1 MSAMKTDPLVRLKAI
16 SGSRESHIGSHISEF
31 YNVLRGGPTNLD
43 KNRGRD
49 KWNSAG
55 YAAAASG

>member
-1 MSAMKTDPLVRLKAI
+1 MTSI
-16 SGSRESHIGSHISEF
+16 SDLEAESCLD
-31 YNVLRGGPTNLD
+31 VRGGPTNLGRF
-43 KNRGRD
+43 RGRD